1 MNFKVSKKLRVISLL
16 PILPVLFILNPQTA
30 SAHDHGANKIHEVH
44 GGKTPTISLDVKK
57 DPTGGFNV
65 QVMTTNF
72 AWTPESASEK
82 HIEGQGHA
90 HVYLADQKIIRLY
103 NNWFHL
109 NTFQFATTSGEQLL
123 RVELVGNDHA
133 PIAVNAQPI
142 SSELIVDVPD
152 DEIRPKGSNAWK
164 LVSLGTG
171 VIALILV
178 GLLGYRHFKRDS
190 SKA

>member
-1 MNFKVSKKLRVISLL
+1 MNSKVGKKLRMISLL
-16 PILPVLFILNPQTA
+16 SILPVLFILNPQAA
-30 SAHDHGANKIHEVH
+30 SAHDHGANKIHEVQS
-44 GGKTPTISLDVKK
+44 GKIPTISLDVKK

-65 QVMTTNF
+65 KVITTNF
-72 AWTPESASEK
+72 VWTPESASEK

-133 PIAVNAQPI
+133 PITVNAQQI
-142 SSELIVDVPD
+142 SSELLVDVPS
-152 DEIRPKGSNAWK
+152 DEIRPQGSNAWK
-164 LVSLGTG
+164 LGAIGAASIAFALG
-171 VIALILV
+171 AILFFSYV
-178 GLLGYRHFKRDS
+178 KRNG